1 MNDFLKN
8 HEGYTDPTAHEALSA
23 IFKEEAS
30 TRYATY
36 RPIVYICSPL
46 AGDVEANMERAR
58 GFCRFAVAQGAIPI
72 APHLLF
78 TQFMGEETKEV
89 RALALHMG
97 LVLVSKCRELWYF
110 GDIISEGMR
119 GEIRKARARGMP
131 VRRFTED
138 CREVT
143 EDA

>member
-1 MNDFLKN
+1 MKQLRRNA
-8 HEGYTDPTAHEALSA
+8 EGYRDPTAHEALTTVS
-23 IFKEEAS
+23 KEEAPARRS
-30 TRYATY
+30 PY
-36 RPIVYICSPL
+36 RPLVYICSPL

-58 GFCRFAVAQGAIPI
+58 GFCRFALGQGTIPI